1 MSNTNKN
8 GFTLVELLVA
18 MAVAS
23 ILGAIFAA
31 AYAAQVR
38 GSNVQEITTDMNQNA
53 RAAMEIMTQEIRM
66 ASLDPTEDAN
76 ARIITANVSE
86 LSFTLDR
93 GDGATNEP
101 DGDTNDPNENIR
113 YALNG
118 AGHLGRDT
126 GGGLQP
132 LCRNVEV
139 LNFVYLDEDGN
150 PLNTL
155 ASPTVADPRDIR
167 AIELTIVA
175 RAETESRGPL
185 KGDYT
190 NSETY
195 QNLRNEDLL
204 VNPGDGFR
212 RIRMATTIVCRNNI

>member
-1 MSNTNKN
+1 MPNTNKN

-23 ILGAIFAA
+23 ILGVIFAA

-38 GSNVQEITTDMNQNA
+38 GSNAQEVTTDMNQNA

-66 ASLDPTEDAN
+66 AGLDPTEDAN

-101 DGDTNDPNENIR
+101 DGDVNDPNENIR
-113 YALNG
+113 YALN
-118 AGHLGRDT
+118 ADGHLGRDT

-139 LNFVYLDEDGN
+139 LNFVYLDEDNNVLGA
-150 PLNTL
+150 P
-155 ASPTVADPRDIR
+155 VADTRDIR

-175 RAETESRGPL
+175 RAETDSRGAL
-185 KGDYT
+185 RGSYT
-190 NSETY
+190 NNDTY
-195 QNLRNEDLL
+195 FNLQNNVVL
-204 VNPGDGFR
+204 PAQGDGFR
-212 RIRMATTIVCRNNI
+212 RIRLATTIACRNNI

>member
-1 MSNTNKN
+1 MPNTNKN

-23 ILGAIFAA
+23 ILGVIFAA

-38 GSNVQEITTDMNQNA
+38 GSNVQEVTTDMNQNA

-76 ARIITANVSE
+76 ARIITADVSE

-139 LNFVYLDEDGN
+139 LNFVYLDEDDNVLGA
-150 PLNTL
+150 P
-155 ASPTVADPRDIR
+155 VADTRDIR

-175 RAETESRGPL
+175 RAETDSRGAL
-185 KGDYT
+185 RGDYT
-190 NSETY
+190 NNETY
-195 QNLRNEDLL
+195 FNLQNNVVL
-204 VNPGDGFR
+204 PAQGDGFR
-212 RIRMATTIVCRNNI
+212 RIRMATTIVCHNNI